1 MAYRETAN
9 VKARK
14 AAQRDHLLVC
24 AEQLVREGGFA
35 NLTMQTLAAKA
46 GPINKSMSLS
56 DYCESVS
63 SLLTQYFEPEM
74 FASTNKPVV
83 LS

>member
-14 AAQRDHLLVC
+14 AAQRDHLLHS

-35 NLTMQTLAAKA
+35 NLTMQTLAVAA
-46 GPINKSMSLS
+46 GVGGGTLIPCAAHTPAADAHAI
-56 DYCESVS
+56 SVS
-63 SLLTQYFEPEM
+63 
-74 FASTNKPVV
+74 
-83 LS
+83 